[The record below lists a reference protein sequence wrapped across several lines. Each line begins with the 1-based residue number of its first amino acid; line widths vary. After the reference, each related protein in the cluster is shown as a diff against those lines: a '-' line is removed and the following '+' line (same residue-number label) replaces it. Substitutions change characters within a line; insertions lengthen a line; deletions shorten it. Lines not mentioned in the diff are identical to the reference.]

1 MNPIESEIQVVV
13 IDTLQF
19 ETVSNV
25 DVSSLKIVPDGSA
38 YRFAGGLVVTLA
50 DGSSKHFAGLH
61 GRSDF
66 VDRYGFGLFTFDEM
80 VDHESPTFADN
91 FDDIKTELDGDAVRR
106 LRELRR

>member
-1 MNPIESEIQVVV
+1 MNPVESEIQVVV

-25 DVSSLKIVPDGSA
+25 DVSSLKIVSDGSV
-38 YRFAGGLVVTLA
+38 YRFAGGLVVTFA
-50 DGSSKHFAGLH
+50 DGSSKHFDGLH

-80 VDHESPTFADN
+80 VDHESRTFADN

-106 LRELRR
+106 LRELRK